1 MEEAGF
7 EEIRVYITR
16 KHNTFTQYIATRKI
30 LDLCER
36 SIWRLVDWVSRR
48 WWDQE
53 VLDLEGVRERAA
65 MTSDGEEE
73 KCIGERRRRRQR
85 AGAEDR

>member
-16 KHNTFTQYIATRKI
+16 RQNTAAQYIATRPI

-36 SIWRLVDWVSRR
+36 FVWRPGAWVSQR
-48 WWDQE
+48 WWEQE
-53 VLDLEGVRERAA
+53 GIDLEGEKERAVVE
-65 MTSDGEEE
+65 SDGEEE
-73 KCIGERRRRRQR
+73 KYGE
-85 AGAEDR
+85 GAAQEETPGQD

>member
-16 KHNTFTQYIATRKI
+16 RQNTAAQYIATRPI

-36 SIWRLVDWVSRR
+36 FVWRPGAWVSQR
-48 WWDQE
+48 WWEQE
-53 VLDLEGVRERAA
+53 GIDLEGAKERAVA
-65 MTSDGEEE
+65 ESDGEEE
-73 KCIGERRRRRQR
+73 KYGE
-85 AGAEDR
+85 GAAQEETPGQD